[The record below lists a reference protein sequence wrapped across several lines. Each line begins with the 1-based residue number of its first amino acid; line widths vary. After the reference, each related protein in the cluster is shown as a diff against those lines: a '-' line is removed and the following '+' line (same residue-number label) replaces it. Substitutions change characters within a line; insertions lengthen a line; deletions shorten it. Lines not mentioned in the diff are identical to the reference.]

1 MKWAIGAFGLAL
13 ALASGAGAQEF
24 PSRQITIVVP
34 YPAGGALDAVGRVIA
49 EQLRQTLKQTVVVE
63 NRVGGNSLV
72 GMLAVARAQPDGYTL
87 LVTSETGQAVLPAID
102 PNFTLDTL
110 NDFQPLSLVA
120 KFPHLLITRK
130 SLGINSVQK
139 ISRSCQRKPGQAQLR

>member
-1 MKWAIGAFGLAL
+1 MRGAKWVIGAFGLAL

-102 PNFTLDTL
+102 PNFTLS
-110 NDFQPLSLVA
+110 P
-120 KFPHLLITRK
+120 
-130 SLGINSVQK
+130 
-139 ISRSCQRKPGQAQLR
+139 